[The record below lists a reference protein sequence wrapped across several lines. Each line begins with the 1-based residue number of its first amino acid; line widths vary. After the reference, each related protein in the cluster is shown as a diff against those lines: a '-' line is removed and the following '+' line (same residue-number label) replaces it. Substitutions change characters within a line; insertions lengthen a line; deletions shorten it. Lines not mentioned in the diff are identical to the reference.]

1 MHFVL
6 GITVSLSE
14 FYPGPLSNEKFLPV
28 LSVIILRCIY
38 LSKLL

>member
-6 GITVSLSE
+6 GITVCLSE
-14 FYPGPLSNEKFLPV
+14 FYPGPLSGKKFLPV
-28 LSVIILRCIY
+28 LSVIILRRIG